1 MTAPVT
7 VGVAVS
13 SVNCGPAR
21 EPAFVMKLPLYQID
35 AFASK
40 VFTGNPAAVVPLGEW
55 LPEETM
61 QAIAME
67 NQLSETAFIIPAEE
81 KVALRWFTPAIEVDL
96 CGHATLASA
105 HVLFSE
111 LGWDSDSVVFSSR
124 SGDLTVL
131 NLGAQL
137 EMDFPSDELSSAEPE
152 KASVAAA
159 LGCDVLELWRGRDDY
174 MAMVAGEGVVRGVK
188 PDFREVAALP
198 ARGALVTAPGEQA
211 DFVSRCF
218 FPVAGIDE
226 DPVTG
231 SAHTTM
237 ATYWSKKLGR
247 SSLTAQQLSA
257 RGGEVICEAQGDR
270 VKLRGEALTYLR
282 GEIEI

>member
-1 MTAPVT
+1 
-7 VGVAVS
+7 
-13 SVNCGPAR
+13 
-21 EPAFVMKLPLYQID
+21 MKLPLYQID

-40 VFTGNPAAVVPLGEW
+40 VFTGNPAAVVPLGGW
-55 LPEETM
+55 LLDETM

-67 NQLSETAFIIPAEE
+67 NQLSETAFIIPGEE

-111 LGWDSDSVVFSSR
+111 LRWDGDSVVFSSR

-131 NLGAQL
+131 NLGSQL
-137 EMDFPSDELSSAEPE
+137 EMDFPSDELNPAEPE
-152 KASVAAA
+152 KDRVGAA
-159 LGCDVLELWRGRDDY
+159 LGCRVLELWRGRDDY
-174 MAMVAGEGVVRGVK
+174 MAVVEDESVVRGLK
-188 PDFREVAALP
+188 PDMRAISDLP
-198 ARGALVTAPGEQA
+198 ARGILVTAPGEA
-211 DFVSRCF
+211 VDFVSRCF
-218 FPVAGIDE
+218 FPAAGIDE

-237 ATYWSKKLGR
+237 APYWSEKLGR
-247 SSLTAQQLSA
+247 GVLTAHQVSA
-257 RGGEVICEAQGDR
+257 RCGEVICEPDGNR
-270 VKLRGEALTYLR
+270 VKLRGQALTYLR

>member
-1 MTAPVT
+1 
-7 VGVAVS
+7 
-13 SVNCGPAR
+13 
-21 EPAFVMKLPLYQID
+21 MKLPLYQID

-55 LPEETM
+55 LPDEVM

-67 NQLSETAFIIPAEE
+67 NQLSETAFIIPGEDR
-81 KVALRWFTPAIEVDL
+81 VALRWFTPAIEVDL

-105 HVLFSE
+105 HVLFTE
-111 LGWDSDSVVFSSR
+111 LGWDSDSVTFSSR

-137 EMDFPSDELSSAEPE
+137 EMDFPSDELSSAENE
-152 KASVAAA
+152 KDEVSSA
-159 LGCDVLELWRGRDDY
+159 LGCEVLELWRGCDDY
-174 MAMVAGEGVVRGVK
+174 MAVVGQETTVRGLK
-188 PDFREVAALP
+188 PDFRAVAELP
-198 ARGALVTAPGEQA
+198 ARGIMVTAAGAEA

-218 FPVAGIDE
+218 FPAAGIDE

-231 SAHTTM
+231 SAHRTM
-237 ATYWSKKLGR
+237 APYWAEKLGR
-247 SSLTAQQLSA
+247 SILTAQQVST
-257 RGGEVICEAQGDR
+257 RCGEVICEPAGDR
-270 VKLRGEALTYLR
+270 VKLRGQALTYLR